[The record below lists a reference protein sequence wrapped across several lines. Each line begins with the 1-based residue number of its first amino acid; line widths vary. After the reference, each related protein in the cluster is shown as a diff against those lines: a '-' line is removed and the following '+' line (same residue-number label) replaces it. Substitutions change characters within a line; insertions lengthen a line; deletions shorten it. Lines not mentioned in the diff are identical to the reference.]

1 MPDPQTPSF
10 KFQLSSSSSFRDNRG
25 SQIYSRGPCTP
36 WTPPSGKMLTDP
48 SPEVLAYIY
57 ITVKFQIRSSIN
69 MRLAESSVYNRLC
82 IERSPKMGFWGDF
95 GVGVNIL
102 GGKVHLS
109 SELRVFRHLWF
120 RSDAPCMHA
129 MHGYSRLP

>member
-1 MPDPQTPSF
+1 MPDAQTPSF

-69 MRLAESSVYNRLC
+69 MRLAESSVIIDFALNGP
-82 IERSPKMGFWGDF
+82 PKWGFGMIWGRVKIF
-95 GVGVNIL
+95 
-102 GGKVHLS
+102 GGKVHPS
-109 SELRVFRHLWF
+109 SQLRVFRHLWS
-120 RSDAPCMHA
+120 RSDSPCSSYMY
-129 MHGYSRLP
+129 GYSHLP